1 MKTMCRFVPFIV
13 IVLAAAGCTT
23 TTVSKLDYRT
33 YQVEDSGVPGGSSAP
48 DRRAAEQ
55 LCPDGYRV
63 LNERI
68 RNGTRDGVS
77 DDPGQVFTKWT
88 IRCL

>member
-1 MKTMCRFVPFIV
+1 MKTMCRIVPPIV
-13 IVLAAAGCTT
+13 VVLAVVGCTQ
-23 TTVSKLDYRT
+23 TTVAKLDYRT
-33 YQVEDSGVPGGSSAP
+33 YQIQDAGVPGGSSAP

-55 LCPDGYRV
+55 LCPNGYRV

-68 RNGTRDGVS
+68 RNGTADGVS
-77 DDPGQVFTKWT
+77 EDRGQVFTQWT

>member
-1 MKTMCRFVPFIV
+1 MRRVVLLI

-33 YQVEDSGVPGGSSAP
+33 FKIEDSGVPGGSTAP
-48 DRRAAEQ
+48 DRRVAEQ
-55 LCPDGYRV
+55 ICPNGYRV
-63 LNERI
+63 LNQLV
-68 RNGTRDGVS
+68 RNGTEDGYS
-77 DDPGQVFTKWT
+77 EERGEVFTNWT